1 MRDDVAE
8 LVDDVRASRIPE
20 LLRLVDDALPVGAEP
35 VPEPDAVEPYRWFL
49 ARIGEGVKLTGAGY
63 LPPVVVLE
71 TMQTLG
77 WDTHWIGA
85 GNREDLT
92 RPVAELRD
100 SARQLGLVRVQRG
113 VLLRTPAGRRFTDD
127 SAGLW
132 QHIASRLPLGR
143 RDSGRQAGML
153 WLLATA
159 AGRRDSET
167 VVAQGLTALGWR
179 GADGRG
185 LDAADASAAVQQTRT
200 VFERLGLLPRRS
212 WGEPSAPT
220 PVGVALARAALL
232 GGQPAVDLPPSP
244 RPTGTAAVELTVTL
258 ADVEPA
264 VWRRILVPED
274 MTLWE
279 LHAVLQTAMGWHDAH
294 LHLFRVGPVLYG
306 NVEDFPGEPGDEERT
321 TVADAAAVTHEF
333 FYEYDFGDGWEHR
346 IEIGQRLPAVGIGTP
361 HCVAGMRACPPEDC
375 GGPPGYERLLAVLAD
390 PSDPEHDEL
399 LE

>member
-100 SARQLGLVRVQRG
+100 SARQLGLLRVQRG

-132 QHIASRLPLGR
+132 QHIASRLPSAAATPGDRPACSGCWRPR
-143 RDSGRQAGML
+143 RDG
-153 WLLATA
+153 AT
-159 AGRRDSET
+159 
-167 VVAQGLTALGWR
+167 
-179 GADGRG
+179 
-185 LDAADASAAVQQTRT
+185 
-200 VFERLGLLPRRS
+200 
-212 WGEPSAPT
+212 
-220 PVGVALARAALL
+220 
-232 GGQPAVDLPPSP
+232 
-244 RPTGTAAVELTVTL
+244 
-258 ADVEPA
+258 
-264 VWRRILVPED
+264 
-274 MTLWE
+274 
-279 LHAVLQTAMGWHDAH
+279 
-294 LHLFRVGPVLYG
+294 
-306 NVEDFPGEPGDEERT
+306 
-321 TVADAAAVTHEF
+321 
-333 FYEYDFGDGWEHR
+333 
-346 IEIGQRLPAVGIGTP
+346 
-361 HCVAGMRACPPEDC
+361 
-375 GGPPGYERLLAVLAD
+375 
-390 PSDPEHDEL
+390 
-399 LE
+399 